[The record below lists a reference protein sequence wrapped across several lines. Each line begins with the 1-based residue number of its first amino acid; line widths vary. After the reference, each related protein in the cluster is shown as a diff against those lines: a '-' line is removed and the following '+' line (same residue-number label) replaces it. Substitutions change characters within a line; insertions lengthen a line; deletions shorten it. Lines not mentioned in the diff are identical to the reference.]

1 METKRSVYL
10 QDMDQVRKVFN
21 KFDADGSGT
30 ISLTELIDVLKA
42 LGSYTSDD
50 EVKRMMEEIDTD
62 HDGLIN
68 WEEFSSFCKSSDE
81 DSSRA
86 EEDLKEAF
94 DLYDQDKDGNISST
108 ELHQILNRLGEKCSV
123 QDCTKMI
130 QSVDSDG
137 DGFVS
142 FQEFKIMMS
151 RSSQPDA

>member
-68 WEEFSSFCKSSDE
+68 WEEFSIS
-81 DSSRA
+81 A
-86 EEDLKEAF
+86 EEAF